1 MVADG
6 EDLHGL
12 QTTILKSLAKLFK
25 IVVCN
30 PCKSSPSATI
40 CVLLWFITISLMI
53 FYLCK
58 VLFFGFVQFNGN
70 FVNTVTEPL

>member
-1 MVADG
+1 MVEDG

-30 PCKSSPSATI
+30 PCQSSPSATI
-40 CVLLWFITISLMI
+40 CVPLWFIIISLMI
-53 FYLCK
+53 FYLCQ
-58 VLFFGFVQFNGN
+58 VLFLGFLQFNGN
-70 FVNTVTEPL
+70 FVDA